1 MEEHKT
7 ALYWQPYKHFPYEKA
22 LGIREVQAL
31 LQAEENLL
39 EQKSKLLFPRVLEKE
54 RAERL
59 VYFSHFQ
66 TNGLVVETNQYRV
79 ERSGRNGVAIRKQ
92 NTRYASHGLHEYKG
106 KFNPQVVKALFNIF
120 RVPEKGAVLDPFCGS
135 GTTLVEAS
143 LYGLNATGIDI
154 NPLAVFV
161 ANAKISALA
170 TPWEMLQESAG
181 RFMVDLKKESMSV
194 APNNERL
201 EYLLAWFPREILSVM
216 ETARLVAAR
225 LPEGHRQIILSIVS
239 NLLRDYSLQEPS
251 DLRIRRRKSCLPTLP
266 FEQAIRNALDTFLRS
281 MKAFQSIEKRMHT
294 TSTAFNVDIREENPK
309 VATPNQFDFAVTS
322 PPYAT
327 ALPYIDTQRLS
338 LVWLELATVTQIR
351 PLDGSLIGSREFH
364 SKSQHNDWS
373 KMLNDNYFNLPEF
386 IHANCLQLHNR
397 LNKGDGFRKQAVPE
411 LLYRY
416 FYDMRQAFTNVY
428 GALKPGASFALIV
441 GHNHT
446 TIGGTR
452 TDIDTPAMLGIVGE
466 SIGFNQTEN
475 TSLEVYQRYGM
486 HMNNAVQKESLLV
499 FQKP

>member
-1 MEEHKT
+1 MDEYKT
-7 ALYWQPYKHFPYEKA
+7 ILYWQPYKHFPYEKL

-31 LQAEENLL
+31 LSTGENLL
-39 EQKSKLLFPRVLEKE
+39 EQKSKLLTSGALTKE
-54 RAERL
+54 SAERL

-66 TNGLVVETNQYRV
+66 INGQVVETNQFRV
-79 ERSGRNGVAIRKQ
+79 EQRGRNGVASRKQ

-135 GTTLVEAS
+135 GTTLIEAS
-143 LYGLNATGIDI
+143 LYGLNATGTDI
-154 NPLAVFV
+154 NPLAVFI
-161 ANAKISALA
+161 ANAKILALT
-170 TPWEMLQESAG
+170 TPWEVLQVAVE
-181 RFMVDLKKESMSV
+181 RFMTDLKKEQV
-194 APNNERL
+194 KVIPNDERL
-201 EYLLAWFPREILSVM
+201 EYLQSWFPPEILSVI
-216 ETARLVAAR
+216 ETARSATAH
-225 LPEGHRQIILSIVS
+225 LPEGIRQIILSIVS

-251 DLRIRRRKSCLPTLP
+251 DLRIRRRKSPLPTMPL
-266 FEQAIRNALDTFLRS
+266 EQAVRDELNAFLRS
-281 MKAFQSIEKRMHT
+281 IKVFQSSEKIIHT
-294 TSTAFNVDIREENPK
+294 PSAAYNVDIREENPI
-309 VATPNQFDFAVTS
+309 VAINQFDFAVTS

-338 LVWLELATVTQIR
+338 LVWLDLVPVSQIR

-364 SKSQHNDWS
+364 SKSQHNGWS
-373 KMLNDNYFNLPEF
+373 KLLKDNYFQLPES
-386 IHANCLQLHNR
+386 IHTLCLQLHNR
-397 LNKGDGFRKQAVPE
+397 LNMGDGFRKQAVPE

-416 FYDMRQAFTNVY
+416 FYDMRQAFANVY
-428 GALKPGASFALIV
+428 SALKPGAFFALIV

-446 TIGGTR
+446 TIGGVK

-466 SIGFNQTEN
+466 SIGFKLTEN